1 MNSEEKAVAD
11 FFAGCGTIS
20 EMGWDE
26 MSYSKIQEGF
36 DDIDSA
42 QKIYKREGDKRLDS
56 VMWRLCDGVGDALSH
71 MIEVGQHDGR
81 SFSTGK
87 GYTITMSEIRFE
99 QAMKNR
105 KGVK

>member
-1 MNSEEKAVAD
+1 MNEQGFRVVNLSEV
-11 FFAGCGTIS
+11 
-20 EMGWDE
+20 
-26 MSYSKIQEGF
+26 MSGLKDYSKIQEGF

-42 QKIYKREGDKRLDS
+42 LKIYKREGDRRLDS
-56 VMWRLCDGVGDALSH
+56 VMWRLCDGAGDALSH

-87 GYTITMSEIRFE
+87 GYTITMDEFMFE

-105 KGVK
+105 KGEK